1 MKIDGGC
8 HCGYITYEAEADP
21 EKTTIC
27 HCTDCRHLS
36 FRICACPEGADLVS
50 LTAHNCTGS
59 PTWPP
64 FVAWTGSELRRL
76 IRVHGIS
83 SAAYRFLRSR
93 IRMHC
98 P

>member
-36 FRICACPEGADLVS
+36 FRICACPEGADLDS
-50 LTAHNCTGS
+50 LATALGHRPG
-59 PTWPP
+59 
-64 FVAWTGSELRRL
+64 
-76 IRVHGIS
+76 
-83 SAAYRFLRSR
+83 LRS
-93 IRMHC
+93 
-98 P
+98 